1 MLKKYILTFVT
12 FLLKTPLMTPYD
24 HLLQVGFLGKQ
35 TWKCYCVGVSLGKAL
50 KIITDGKEGKKL
62 QN

>member
-1 MLKKYILTFVT
+1 
-12 FLLKTPLMTPYD
+12 MTPYN
-24 HLLQVGFLGKQ
+24 HLLQVGFLRKQ
-35 TWKCYCVGVSLGKAL
+35 TWKCYCVGVLLGNGV